1 MAYESAIAY
10 DAVHA
15 ARGKDYT
22 AEAGQITA
30 LIRAAVPRA
39 ASLLDLAC
47 GSGGHLAHFQ
57 RDFAD
62 VVGLDASQVMLDAA
76 AIRAPSAQLVLGD
89 LADFDLSR
97 RFDAIVC
104 LFSSLGYLRDT
115 GRLRSAA
122 ASIARHLNREGIVL
136 VEPWLTAEQFGTG
149 RISVDTG
156 QSAHR
161 TVARITRSSV
171 VDGRAVLA
179 TDYLVAEADVTEH
192 ITERHEMTLFA
203 HADYLE
209 GMRTAGLDAQLDG
222 DAGPAG
228 RGLITARSA
237 GLRRGLH
244 TS

>member
-1 MAYESAIAY
+1 
-10 DAVHA
+10 
-15 ARGKDYT
+15 
-22 AEAGQITA
+22 
-30 LIRAAVPRA
+30 
-39 ASLLDLAC
+39 
-47 GSGGHLAHFQ
+47 
-57 RDFAD
+57 

-222 DAGPAG
+222 DADRPGA
-228 RGLITARSA
+228 A
-237 GLRRGLH
+237 
-244 TS
+244 

>member
-15 ARGKDYT
+15 ARGKDYA

-89 LADFDLSR
+89 LADFDLGR

-122 ASIARHLNREGIVL
+122 ASIARHLNREGSCLSSRGRPPSSSVPAGSASTPGSRPI
-136 VEPWLTAEQFGTG
+136 EPWPASPG
-149 RISVDTG
+149 RRWSTDAP
-156 QSAHR
+156 SWR
-161 TVARITRSSV
+161 WITSSP
-171 VDGRAVLA
+171 R
-179 TDYLVAEADVTEH
+179 
-192 ITERHEMTLFA
+192 
-203 HADYLE
+203 
-209 GMRTAGLDAQLDG
+209 
-222 DAGPAG
+222 P
-228 RGLITARSA
+228 
-237 GLRRGLH
+237 
-244 TS
+244 